1 MTNLRKLTNHEPH
14 IVVWQ
19 KWMASRTKT
28 VPGAEL
34 SKKNPS
40 CLVALGPG
48 LTAHGLW
55 PRLQI
60 FTMRSALDEE
70 LYLVHPKAQIAGL
83 KRAQMAALKG
93 LVWLPPRGCLE
104 TCLRWLRCH
113 HSERFSCGFS
123 GTKSSSFFFCEDF
136 WCSNLKWKPFMVNNP
151 LKFLLV
157 SFSWPW
163 CISWVCEGFYR
174 QSVPTEERVAKAD
187 LRGKRGRKN
196 DTFVTTSSLD
206 AARCAV
212 GGWKTEG
219 ERGGSWFPFQNIKPE
234 LYCHTCEHL
243 QQNWELGHV
252 WESFFFLAE
261 HEKYTMMWIL

>member
-123 GTKSSSFFFCEDF
+123 GTKSSSFFFVKIFGATTWSENHLWSTILWSF
-136 WCSNLKWKPFMVNNP
+136 
-151 LKFLLV
+151 
-157 SFSWPW
+157 FSWVFLDLGAFLESVRVFIDKVCQPRNGLPKLT
-163 CISWVCEGFYR
+163 CVENVAGRMILSW
-174 QSVPTEERVAKAD
+174 QQA
-187 LRGKRGRKN
+187 
-196 DTFVTTSSLD
+196 
-206 AARCAV
+206 
-212 GGWKTEG
+212 
-219 ERGGSWFPFQNIKPE
+219 
-234 LYCHTCEHL
+234 HL
-243 QQNWELGHV
+243 MLPDVQ
-252 WESFFFLAE
+252 
-261 HEKYTMMWIL
+261 